1 MIKER
6 YFTLLDIPLR
16 MLCETLVL
24 MRRLAMLSQV
34 TQAQVLVV
42 IMAQGY
48 QLETLNK
55 AIQSIIY
62 NWKLQLIVNWLFT
75 FK

>member
-16 MLCETLVL
+16 MLFETLVL

-62 NWKLQLIVNWLFT
+62 NWEL
-75 FK
+75 

>member
-1 MIKER
+1 
-6 YFTLLDIPLR
+6 
-16 MLCETLVL
+16 MLFETLVL

-62 NWKLQLIVNWLFT
+62 NWEL
-75 FK
+75 

>member
-1 MIKER
+1 MECQSNSLIYDKGKV
-6 YFTLLDIPLR
+6 FHSLDIPLR

-24 MRRLAMLSQV
+24 MRRLAILSPV

-62 NWKLQLIVNWLFT
+62 NWEL
-75 FK
+75 

>member
-62 NWKLQLIVNWLFT
+62 NWEL
-75 FK
+75 